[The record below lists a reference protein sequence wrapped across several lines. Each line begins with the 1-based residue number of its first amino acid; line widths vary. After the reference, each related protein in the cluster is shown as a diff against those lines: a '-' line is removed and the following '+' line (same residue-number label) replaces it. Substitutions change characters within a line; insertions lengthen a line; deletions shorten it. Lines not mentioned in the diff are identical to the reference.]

1 MANIV
6 CLGGR
11 CGSFL
16 NEKYIFLAFRK
27 YGIYFKK
34 IIPLKKNHH
43 TKKKKKHKHVR
54 GLRNIP
60 HDRQIRTFQNKVE
73 NPRST
78 PPKIYRSYA

>member
-1 MANIV
+1 MV
-6 CLGGR
+6 V
-11 CGSFL
+11 FF
-16 NEKYIFLAFRK
+16 NEKYIFFTFRK
-27 YGIYFKK
+27 YSIYFKK
-34 IIPLKKNHH
+34 IIPLKKSHH
-43 TKKKKKHKHVR
+43 TKSKKKKKKHKHVR

>member
-34 IIPLKKNHH
+34 IIPLKK
-43 TKKKKKHKHVR
+43 TITLKKKKSISMLEV
-54 GLRNIP
+54 
-60 HDRQIRTFQNKVE
+60 
-73 NPRST
+73 
-78 PPKIYRSYA
+78 